1 MSGADGSRF
10 VARKVKSTSEV
21 SSEAT
26 TTRAPEWC
34 TPPPELSLP
43 AHAVHVWRADLNS
56 AHLLRLEQSL
66 SADERKRASRF
77 RFARDRDRFV
87 GARGLLREILALY
100 LSASPRRLRFGY
112 SARGKP
118 YLAGEEH
125 SALRFNVSHSSDTML
140 IAIAHMREV
149 GVDVESVHTNDG
161 SAMEEVHEMVLSEP
175 EKQALARFSGEDKR
189 TTFLRFWTLKEAY
202 IKADGRGVSLPLD
215 RLDVSAP
222 EGRVAA
228 LDEATGEWR
237 TCPRWELRTLA
248 AVPGYVA
255 ALAAEGQGW
264 RLALWQWSPESRV
277 TIRHEGGRQG
287 ARLSDDGRAR

>member
-1 MSGADGSRF
+1 M
-10 VARKVKSTSEV
+10 KSTSEV
-21 SSEAT
+21 TSEPT
-26 TTRAPEWC
+26 TTRALEWC

-43 AHAVHVWRADLNS
+43 AHAVHVWRADLDLE
-56 AHLLRLEQSL
+56 AAYLGRLEQNL
-66 SADERKRASRF
+66 SAHERERASRF

-100 LSASPRRLRFGY
+100 LNVSPMRLRFRY
-112 SARGKP
+112 SAHGKP
-118 YLAGEEH
+118 FLAGEH
-125 SALRFNVSHSSDTML
+125 STLRFNVSHSFDAML
-140 IAIAHMREV
+140 LAIAQMREV
-149 GVDVESVHTNDG
+149 GVDVEGARNIG
-161 SAMEEVHEMVLSEP
+161 LAMEEIYETVLSEP
-175 EKQALARFSGEDKR
+175 EKQALARLGGEDKR

-202 IKADGRGVSLPLD
+202 IKADGRGVSLPLE
-215 RLDVSAP
+215 RIDVSAP

-277 TIRHEGGRQG
+277 TIRHEGGQQG
-287 ARLSDDGRAR
+287 TLHSEGGRDQ